1 MGGAYTGA
9 SLPGSANQYISPYNN
24 SESMSNKSN
33 NLGLRPR
40 AEESFMGGADTGASL
55 PGSANQY
62 ISPYNE

>member
-1 MGGAYTGA
+1 MGGADTGA

-40 AEESFMGGADTGASL
+40 GTLFSISL
-55 PGSANQY
+55 LITIKCLLLGITN
-62 ISPYNE
+62 NLGLM